1 VPIYPQNYPMETTTS
16 KSVILQI
23 AAKATFL
30 SEHIDRWNNRD
41 IQNQHIQDRD
51 IQNFDKNLSKQ
62 RLEYWIKSVEGEE
75 KFKQYIA
82 WDNLDLETLILLLGK
97 INIWDD
103 RTLPSW
109 AKTLEELISSA
120 VDYRHEPKIK
130 NWQETEKTPSNYQP
144 TLAFEDFYRPF
155 ILVAINKFF
164 TALLPIQVDSLLT
177 QEAYNA
183 LEYDLLQQLVN
194 LGTSTLFS
202 EFEQLRSNYFS
213 ETSDRVENCDEKNE
227 SNKPNN
233 QIIYS
238 QFINSLLEDG
248 GLDFFLRYPV
258 LARLIATTIDFWV
271 ESNIEFLQ
279 RLQSD
284 LKEIELQFSPEISI
298 GKVRTLESNL
308 SNFHN
313 NRRSVLAL
321 TFTSGTKI
329 IYKPKNLRLDIAF
342 NRLIVWCDRQNIS
355 LSLKTLKIL
364 DRSNYGWIEF
374 VAHQP
379 CENQTAVKN
388 FYNRAGILLCLMY
401 ILGAKDC
408 GSENII
414 ANSEHPVLIDADIL
428 MQPVSKNEN
437 SSAEWL
443 ENSVL
448 KMGYLPAWEGNTFS
462 ASTRDFSTLGN
473 IYPQQVNASRE
484 WKSINTDEMDLVA
497 TTTIIPSG
505 TNAVIWEGKVV
516 SPRNYLAEIIDGFR
530 EIYNLL
536 IQNKEIIL
544 SPNSPISEIK
554 FLKSRFIP
562 HASLVYAIAAK
573 NSLNPQV
580 LSDGI
585 QYSILI
591 NSIINKLNCSLLEI
605 APNQETWKIF
615 NSQTASLQ
623 QQDIPSFSVNCDSVD
638 LHLYTKNLKINNSI
652 EHFFHTSSYQRLINK
667 LENLD
672 EQDLS
677 LQIKLI
683 RSSFDAKFA
692 HLRQNDATLQG
703 NLPQFN
709 SITKEELLQEA
720 MDIGNQLI
728 SNSIEDNCGC
738 NWIYFDYIFK
748 ANRYNIQKLDDSLY
762 VGRTGVALFL
772 AALAKITG
780 EKKFKQIA
788 LYGLLPIQNSLKQA
802 EIREEI
808 HKSELGLLGTGG
820 IIYSLVKISQFLA
833 EPNLLE
839 IAKIA
844 AKQLTTNI
852 INNDNKLDMIFGVAG
867 AIPGLLNLYSETD
880 DQEIL
885 DIATA
890 CGNHLLKKRSHT
902 NHRAWVTI
910 ESEKPLTGF
919 SHGAAG
925 ISLSLLRLYDA
936 THNIAFLEA
945 AQEAIEYEQSVF
957 NSSVQNW
964 PDFRMFDKNNQ
975 VNFLHTWCHGSAG
988 IGLARLAGLPILST
1002 ENIYSDIN
1010 IALDTTK
1017 KFGLPNKDIDH
1028 LCCGH
1033 MGRVELFILASQK
1046 LDTGSWINTAFE
1058 QTGWVINR
1066 QKMNRA
1072 YYFDSHLHDY
1082 VYSPSFYRG
1091 TAGIGYQLL
1100 RLAFP
1105 DILPSVLICE

>member
-1 VPIYPQNYPMETTTS
+1 METATS
-16 KSVILQI
+16 KSQIYQI
-23 AAKATFL
+23 ATKATFL
-30 SEHIDRWNNRD
+30 SEQLDSSNNQD
-41 IQNQHIQDRD
+41 AKNKDVQNQD
-51 IQNFDKNLSKQ
+51 IQNFDKNLSKE

-75 KFKQYIA
+75 QFKQYIA
-82 WDNLDLETLILLLGK
+82 WDNLDLETLIPLLGK

-103 RTLPSW
+103 CTLPSW

-120 VDYRHEPKIK
+120 VDNRQVPKIR
-130 NWQETEKTPSNYQP
+130 NWQETEKSPSNHQP
-144 TLAFEDFYRPF
+144 TLAFEDFYHPF
-155 ILVAINKFF
+155 ILAARNKFF

-183 LEYDLLQQLVN
+183 LEYGLLQQLVN

-202 EFEQLRSNYFS
+202 EFEQLRSNVFL

-227 SNKPNN
+227 SNKHNN

-258 LARLIATTIDFWV
+258 LARLIAITIDFWV
-271 ESNIEFLQ
+271 ESNIEFIQ

-284 LKEIELQFSPEISI
+284 LKEIKLQFSPEVSI
-298 GKVRTLESNL
+298 GKVQTLETNL

-329 IYKPKNLRLDIAF
+329 IYKPKNLSLDIAF
-342 NRLIVWCDRQNIS
+342 ARLIPWCNRQNIS
-355 LSLKTLKIL
+355 LSLKTLKII
-364 DRSNYGWIEF
+364 DRSNYGWVEF
-374 VAHQP
+374 VSHQP

-388 FYNRAGILLCLMY
+388 FYKRSGMLLCLMY

-414 ANSEHPVLIDADIL
+414 ANSEYPVLIDADIL

-437 SSAEWL
+437 NSAEWL

-448 KMGYLPAWEGNTFS
+448 KMGYLPAWEGNAFS
-462 ASTRDFSTLGN
+462 ASTRDSSTIGN

-484 WKSINTDEMDLVA
+484 WQSINTDEMNLVA
-497 TTTIIPSG
+497 TNTIIPSG
-505 TNAVIWEGKVV
+505 TNAVILEGKVV
-516 SPRNYLAEIIDGFR
+516 SPRNYLVEIVDGFR
-530 EIYNLL
+530 EVYNLL
-536 IQNKEIIL
+536 IQNKEILL
-544 SPNSPISEIK
+544 SSNSPISKIK
-554 FLKSRFIP
+554 YLKSRFIP

-605 APNQETWKIF
+605 TPDRETWEISR
-615 NSQTASLQ
+615 SQTTSLQ
-623 QQDIPSFSVNCDSVD
+623 QQDIPYFSVNCNSVD
-638 LHLYTKNLKINNSI
+638 LSLQTDSSQTKKLKINNTI

-709 SITKEELLQEA
+709 SITKEELVQEA
-720 MDIGNQLI
+720 VDIGNQLV
-728 SNSIEDNCGC
+728 SNAIYDNGGC

-748 ANRYNIQKLDDSLY
+748 ANRYNIQTLDDSLY
-762 VGRTGVALFL
+762 AGRTGVALFL
-772 AALAKITG
+772 AALSKITG
-780 EKKFKQIA
+780 DNKFRQVA
-788 LYGLLPIQNSLKQA
+788 LSALLPISNSIEKGDISKKNQ
-802 EIREEI
+802 
-808 HKSELGLLGTGG
+808 KSEVGLLGTGG
-820 IIYSLVKISQFLA
+820 IVYSLVKISDFLA
-833 EPNLLE
+833 EPSLLE

-844 AKQLTTNI
+844 VKQLTTNI
-852 INNDNKLDMIFGVAG
+852 ITNDNKLDMMFGVAG
-867 AIPGLLNLYSETD
+867 AIPGLLNLYSQTRD
-880 DQEIL
+880 REIL
-885 DIATA
+885 DIATI
-890 CGNHLLKKRSHT
+890 CGNHLLARRNNT
-902 NHRAWVTI
+902 NPRAWVTI
-910 ESEKPLTGF
+910 ENAKPLTGF

-936 THNIAFLEA
+936 TQNIAFLEA
-945 AQEAIEYEQSVF
+945 AKEAIEYEKSVF
-957 NSSVQNW
+957 NASIQNW
-964 PDFRMFDKNNQ
+964 PDFRMYDKNKQ
-975 VNFLHTWCHGSAG
+975 VSFMNTWCHGSAG

-1010 IALDTTK
+1010 ITLETTK
-1017 KFGLPNKDIDH
+1017 KFGLPNIGIEH

-1033 MGRVELFILASQK
+1033 IGRVELFILASQK
-1046 LDTGSWINTAFE
+1046 LDSGNWIDRAIE
-1058 QTGWVINR
+1058 HTGWVINR
-1066 QKMNRA
+1066 QKMKGA
-1072 YYFDSHLHDY
+1072 YSFDSHLHDS

-1091 TAGIGYQLL
+1091 IAGIGYQLL

-1105 DILPSVLICE
+1105 NVLPSILICE